1 MYYERELAHI
11 PNCAHVVN
19 ALLQKSLLDRYQF
32 RYILPNP
39 SVSVLQDTTQAGTIP
54 FNNTLVNIKLDTTQS
69 VFFSICLTRSNS
81 FPLVNTRGIYIYSK
95 RRIILANVYFEF
107 YDTCG

>member
-39 SVSVLQDTTQAGTIP
+39 SVSVLQDTTQTGTIP
-54 FNNTLVNIKLDTTQS
+54 FNKTLVNIKLDTTLS
-69 VFFSICLTRSNS
+69 VFFGICFTRYNS
-81 FPLVNTRGIYIYSK
+81 FSLVYTRGVYIYSNTVIK
-95 RRIILANVYFEF
+95 AENHSS
-107 YDTCG
+107 